1 MTTTETH
8 SSSTQAT
15 TLKISGMSCAGCAN
29 SVGRLLKRVPGI
41 RMADVNFAAEQAR
54 VIYNPQ
60 QADLDQMIQAVEQG
74 GFGAAPLQSL
84 ADQDPNAE
92 VEEMIRSAWQR
103 LWLAAIPALLLM
115 GVMIYCMVM
124 DLPHHQHHRILTLIL
139 AFPVVLVAGW
149 PTHQASWAAIRRR
162 APNMDVL
169 ISLGT
174 VPTYLVG
181 LTGVPEVTVFVEV
194 SAMVMAFHLLSRY
207 LEKRARGRASQ
218 AIRQLISLQAR
229 VAHLQRRQEDGSEQ
243 VIDVPIEAVRTGD
256 LLLIK
261 PGESIPADGRVV
273 SGGSSVD
280 ESMATGESMPVA
292 KSVGDELIGATTN
305 QHGGLVMEVTRVG
318 GDTFL
323 AQMVRLIQEAQGSQ
337 VPIQALADRITGYFV
352 PAVVAL
358 ALSSFTLWWVAEE
371 QLRPWLEQAATVLP
385 WVNTELSSVSLAA
398 FNMVA
403 VLVVACPCALGLA
416 TPIALMVGS
425 GRGAEQGILI
435 RNGEAIQTL
444 RSVSTI
450 LLDKTGTITLGEPQV
465 TQVYPEQKRDPILAW
480 GAAAERGS
488 EHPLG
493 RAIVKAAEAA
503 QVDQLQAEG
512 FTAVAGQGVIAQI
525 NQQQVLVGSPGFL
538 REQHYALSPWQERIQ
553 SWESVGQTVVG
564 VAVAG
569 QILGLLA
576 LADQIKPDSAQAIQ
590 QLQKMGFDPVMVTG
604 DNARVAQGIA
614 EQVGITRVLAGVL
627 PAGKVDAVKELQ
639 AQNEIVAFVGD
650 GLNDAPAL
658 TQADVGIAI
667 GTGTDLAIE
676 SADLAVVQGSLTAVV
691 QAIRLAEATFSKV
704 QQNLAWAYGYNL
716 LAIPLAAAGVVH
728 PIMAEIAMALSSL
741 TVVWNSLRL
750 RQVD

>member
-1 MTTTETH
+1 MTTETAAATT
-8 SSSTQAT
+8 TQAT

-29 SVGRLLKRVPGI
+29 SVGRILKRVPGI
-41 RMADVNFAAEQAR
+41 QLADVNFAAEQAR
-54 VIYNPQ
+54 VIYDPE
-60 QADLDQMIQAVEQG
+60 QANLERMIAAVENG
-74 GFGAAPLQSL
+74 GFGAAPLESL

-92 VEEMIRSAWQR
+92 VEAMIRSAWQR
-103 LWLAAIPALLLM
+103 MWLGAIPALLLM

-124 DLPHHQHHRILTLIL
+124 DLPHNQHHGILTLIL
-139 AFPVVLVAGW
+139 ALPVVFVAGW
-149 PTHQASWAAIRRR
+149 PTHQASWAAIRRG

-218 AIRQLISLQAR
+218 AIRKLISLQVR
-229 VAHLQRRQEDGSEQ
+229 MAHLQRQGEDGSEQ
-243 VIDVPIEAVRTGD
+243 IIDVPIEGVQTGD
-256 LLLIK
+256 LLLVK

-273 SGGSSVD
+273 SGTSSVD
-280 ESMATGESMPVA
+280 ESMATGESMPVT
-292 KSVGDELIGATTN
+292 KSVGDEVIGATIN
-305 QHGGLVMEVTRVG
+305 QNGAVVMEVTRVG

-337 VPIQALADRITGYFV
+337 VPIQAVADRITGYFV
-352 PAVVAL
+352 PAVVTL
-358 ALSSFTLWWVAEE
+358 ALSTFALWWVAED
-371 QLRPWLEQAATVLP
+371 QLRPWLEQAASVLP
-385 WVNTELSSVSLAA
+385 WVNTELSSISLAA

-444 RSVSTI
+444 RSLTTV
-450 LLDKTGTITLGEPQV
+450 LLDKTGTITQGQPQV
-465 TQVYPEQKRDPILAW
+465 TQVYPQEQRDQILSWA
-480 GAAAERGS
+480 AAAEQGS
-488 EHPLG
+488 EHPVG
-493 RAIVKAAEAA
+493 RAIVSAASRVGADPRSV
-503 QVDQLQAEG
+503 QVC
-512 FTAVAGQGVIAQI
+512 TAVAGQGVISEI
-525 NQQQVLVGSPGFL
+525 DQQQVLVGSPGFL
-538 REQHYALSPWQERIQ
+538 LEHKVDLSPWKDQIQ
-553 SWESVGQTVVG
+553 TWESAGETVVG
-564 VAVAG
+564 VAVSG
-569 QILGLLA
+569 QILGVLA
-576 LADQIKPDSAQAIQ
+576 LADQIKPDAREAIQ
-590 QLQKMGFDPVMVTG
+590 QLQQMGFDPVMVTG
-604 DNARVAQGIA
+604 DNPRVAAAIA
-614 EQVGITRVLAGVL
+614 AQVGITRIFAGVL
-627 PAGKVDAVKELQ
+627 PAGKVDVVKDLQ
-639 AQNEIVAFVGD
+639 AQAEIVAFVGD

-658 TQADVGIAI
+658 TQANVGIAI

-676 SADLAVVQGSLTAVV
+676 SADLAVVQGHLTAVV
-691 QAIRLAEATFSKV
+691 QAIRLGEATFSKV

-741 TVVWNSLRL
+741 TVVWNSLKLRL
-750 RQVD
+750 TQ

>member
-1 MTTTETH
+1 MTPH
-8 SSSTQAT
+8 FLTQAT

-29 SVGRLLKRVPGI
+29 SVGRILKRIPGI
-41 RMADVNFAAEQAR
+41 QLADVNFAAEQVR
-54 VIYNPQ
+54 VIYNPN
-60 QADLDQMIQAVEQG
+60 QADLDQMIQAVEKG
-74 GFGAAPLQSL
+74 GFGAAPLEAL
-84 ADQDPNAE
+84 VDQDPNAE

-103 LWLAAIPALLLM
+103 LWLAAVPALSLM
-115 GVMIYCMVM
+115 GVMIYCMITN
-124 DLPHHQHHRILTLIL
+124 LPHNQHHQTLTLIL
-139 AFPVVLVAGW
+139 AFPVVFIAGW
-149 PTHQASWAAIRRR
+149 PTHQASWAALRRG

-181 LTGVPEVTVFVEV
+181 LTGVPEVTIFVEV

-218 AIRQLISLQAR
+218 AIRKLISLQAR
-229 VAHLQRRQEDGSEQ
+229 VAHLRQRREDGSEQ
-243 VIDVPIEAVRTGD
+243 IIDVPIEAVQVGD
-256 LLLIK
+256 LLLVK

-305 QHGGLVMEVTRVG
+305 QQGGLVMEVTRVG

-337 VPIQALADRITGYFV
+337 VPIQALADQITGYFV
-352 PAVVAL
+352 PAVVTL
-358 ALSSFTLWWVAEE
+358 AISTFMLWWMAED

-385 WVNTELSSVSLAA
+385 WVNTDLSSLSLAA

-435 RNGEAIQTL
+435 RHGEAIQTL

-465 TQVYPEQKRDPILAW
+465 TQVYPKEQRDQILAW
-480 GAAAERGS
+480 AAAAEQGS

-493 RAIVKAAEAA
+493 RAIVRAAEAEHR
-503 QVDQLQAEG
+503 DHLQAEG
-512 FTAVAGQGVIAQI
+512 FMAVAGQGVIAQI
-525 NQQQVLVGSPGFL
+525 HQQQVLVGSPGFL
-538 REQHYALSPWQERIQ
+538 TEHHYDLSSWQAQIQ
-553 SWESVGQTVVG
+553 IWESAGQTVVG
-564 VAVAG
+564 LAIEG
-569 QILGLLA
+569 QILGFLA
-576 LADQIKPDSAQAIQ
+576 LADQIKPDSAEAIQ

-604 DNARVAQGIA
+604 DNPRVAQAIA
-614 EQVGITRVLAGVL
+614 DQVGITRISAGVL
-627 PAGKVDAVKELQ
+627 PAGKVDVVKDLQ
-639 AQNEIVAFVGD
+639 AQDEIVAFVGD

-676 SADLAVVQGSLTAVV
+676 SADLAVVQGNLTTVV
-691 QAIRLAEATFSKV
+691 QAIGLAEATFSKV

-716 LAIPLAAAGVVH
+716 LAIPLAATGVVH

-750 RQVD
+750 RQAVR